1 MTADEIELRRSAA
14 LERVFDWIDD
24 QDLIEEE
31 ATHGLGLRAIHIGGG
46 LLLLMASAAD
56 ASIRPRFKAEIERQ
70 FGTCTPILF
79 EP

>member
-1 MTADEIELRRSAA
+1 VTADEIERRCSAA
-14 LERVFDWIDD
+14 LENVFDWIDD

-31 ATHGLGLRAIHIGGG
+31 ASHGLGLRALDIGGG
-46 LLLLMASAAD
+46 MLLLMAVATD

-70 FGTCTPILF
+70 FGASTPILF